1 MSRLLIPKHLVMV
14 DGSVV
19 SIYSIFGNF
28 TLDIVLGNKMEQIV
42 SYSIIFHKW
51 RQPTDHRL
59 ILVYYALF
67 I

>member
-1 MSRLLIPKHLVMV
+1 MV